1 MKGPLAVVLAL
12 VLGFSG
18 SAYAQALRFVLVSG
32 SDPELG
38 RRLVAEGKQAGFELV
53 AAQGDEHAAPSELAR
68 RNHAVGVLRASGSAA
83 VELWLI
89 GDDRQPPSSA
99 SFRQQS
105 DDAQGFA
112 VRVIEETRSRVVALH
127 LPALAAAPPLEPLAG
142 RDDTVDVPPREPRS
156 QGALDVGAGLGLSK
170 AAGLGATLHAALHAG
185 LRLVPRLGAGAFGFI
200 PLAANDF
207 SGAEGTGHARV
218 YLFGAGLEWVAWQR
232 AAAWRAALGAG
243 AGALWLPLRAEP
255 NAGYRSRT
263 DHLASGIAFASAS
276 LAVRLTPRLGLR
288 AGVLAGSAFPRPVVR
303 FDGHEVA
310 TWGSVFVAGSTLL
323 DVSLME

>member
-1 MKGPLAVVLAL
+1 MKGQLAVVLAL
-12 VLGFSG
+12 ALGLGFSG

-53 AAQGDEHAAPSELAR
+53 AAQGDEQAAPSELAK

-89 GDDRQPPSSA
+89 GNDRQPPGSA

-127 LPALAAAPPLEPLAG
+127 LPALVAATPLEPPAE
-142 RDDTVDVPPREPRS
+142 RDATVDVPAPEPRKR
-156 QGALDVGAGLGLSK
+156 GPLDALDVGAGLGLTR
-170 AAGLGATLHAALHAG
+170 AAGLGPTLHAALHAG
-185 LRLVPRLGAGAFGFI
+185 LRLVPRLGVGAFGFI

-207 SGAEGTGHARV
+207 TGAEGTGHARV
-218 YLFGAGLEWVAWQR
+218 YLFGAGLEWVAWQP

-255 NAGYRSRT
+255 NAGYSSRS
-263 DHLASGIAFASAS
+263 DHLACGVAFASAS
-276 LAVRLTPRLGLR
+276 LAVRLTDRLGLR
-288 AGVLAGSAFPRPVVR
+288 AG
-303 FDGHEVA
+303 
-310 TWGSVFVAGSTLL
+310 
-323 DVSLME
+323 M